1 MDSEKDKKVKRIA
14 RFLELGGTMLAEH
27 CKVCGAPRFRY
38 QGTVIC
44 PVCDVRE
51 EEESPEPTPEVQVPE
66 PRPSEEKENILAEE
80 ENSTRERPAGEK
92 EKPLFENKKRF
103 QAHRQKARFG
113 PKTLDSV
120 DEDEKTSE
128 SAGKESARASYESK
142 GTKDTPLGTR
152 TLPQEMLEK
161 PAVRKP
167 DIFEGYETRN
177 HKDKEALEYMLF
189 MKIISIAASIQEEND
204 PRRISEAFKLI
215 EDGLELIARLKQI

>member
-66 PRPSEEKENILAEE
+66 PRPSEEKENTPAEE
-80 ENSTRERPAGEK
+80 GNLTRERPAG

-103 QAHRQKARFG
+103 QTHRQKTRFG

-120 DEDEKTSE
+120 DEDEKTPE
-128 SAGKESARASYESK
+128 SAGKESARTLYEPK
-142 GTKDTPLGTR
+142 GAKDTLSENR
-152 TLPQEMLEK
+152 SLPREMIEK
-161 PAVRKP
+161 PAIRKP
-167 DIFEGYETRN
+167 DVFEGYETRSYE
-177 HKDKEALEYMLF
+177 DKEALEDLIF
-189 MKIISIAASIQEEND
+189 KKITSIAASIQEEKD

-215 EDGLELIARLKQI
+215 EDGIGLIERLQQI

>member
-66 PRPSEEKENILAEE
+66 PRPSEEKENTIAEE
-80 ENSTRERPAGEK
+80 ENSTRKRPAGEK

-103 QAHRQKARFG
+103 QAYRQKTRFG

-120 DEDEKTSE
+120 DEDEKTPE
-128 SAGKESARASYESK
+128 SAGKENLGASYEPR
-142 GTKDTPLGTR
+142 GTKETPLETR
-152 TLPQEMLEK
+152 SLPQEVIEK
-161 PAVRKP
+161 QAIGEPY
-167 DIFEGYETRN
+167 ISEGYETRN
-177 HKDKEALEYMLF
+177 HKDKEALEDLLF

-215 EDGLELIARLKQI
+215 EDGLELIKRLKQI